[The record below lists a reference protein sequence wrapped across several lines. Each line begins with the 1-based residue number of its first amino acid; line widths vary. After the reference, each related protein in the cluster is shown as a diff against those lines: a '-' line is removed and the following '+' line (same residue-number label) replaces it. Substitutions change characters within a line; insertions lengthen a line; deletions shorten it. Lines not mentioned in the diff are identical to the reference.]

1 MRVNYIYFINKGDGY
16 LKNIYDLECNLAQT
30 LNLLGDRW
38 TMLVLHRIS
47 KNNNT
52 FKELQ
57 EALGTIPTNILSDRL
72 KLLERNGLIYSELYN
87 EHPPRYQY
95 IITEKGKD
103 FNHVF
108 NTMILWSNKYLDNC
122 GRTISH
128 RKCGHQIEVKY
139 YCKNCDEYVDDLVVK
154 EY

>member
-1 MRVNYIYFINKGDGY
+1 MKTT
-16 LKNIYDLECNLAQT
+16 YDLQCNLAQT

-47 KNNNT
+47 KNKNT

-57 EALGTIPTNILSDRL
+57 EVLETIPTNILSNRL
-72 KLLERNGLIYSELYN
+72 KLLERSGLIYSELYN
-87 EHPPRYQY
+87 EHPPRYRY
-95 IITEKGKD
+95 IVTEKGKD

-122 GRTISH
+122 GRTVCH
-128 RKCGHQIEVKY
+128 KECGNQVEVKY
-139 YCKNCDEYVDDLVVK
+139 YCKNCDEYVDDLIVK
-154 EY
+154 ENE